1 MARPREFDPDQ
12 ALEQAMKVF
21 WQHGYEG
28 ASLPELLTGMGL
40 TRGSLYK
47 AFKDKRSLFLLVLA
61 RYEQGAVTQAVE
73 LLSDKAV
80 PDGASRIEALFGMI
94 TDAVASG
101 DRRGCLLCS
110 AAAGPSSYDADIAA
124 AVKKG
129 LEQMQSGFAVALAAS
144 SIPEEQHAPLADL
157 LVTQYVGL
165 RIMARSVNQLDVLTR
180 ASAAVS
186 GLLRR
191 H

>member
-1 MARPREFDPDQ
+1 MARPREFDPEQ
-12 ALEQAMKVF
+12 ALEQAMNVF
-21 WQHGYEG
+21 WQQGYEG
-28 ASLPELLTGMGL
+28 ASLPDLLVGMGL

-47 AFKDKRSLFLLVLA
+47 AFKDKRSLFLLVLG
-61 RYEQGAVTQAVE
+61 RYEQGAVAQAVN
-73 LLSDKAV
+73 LLSAGTI
-80 PDGASRIEALFGMI
+80 PDGASRIEALFEMVV
-94 TDAVASG
+94 DAVESG

-110 AAAGPSSYDADIAA
+110 AAAGPSSYDPDIAA

-129 LEQMQSGFAVALAAS
+129 LEQMRDGFAVALAAS
-144 SIPEEQHAPLADL
+144 DIPETRQPALADL

-165 RIMARSVNQLDVLTR
+165 RIMARSMDRLDVLSR

-191 H
+191 P